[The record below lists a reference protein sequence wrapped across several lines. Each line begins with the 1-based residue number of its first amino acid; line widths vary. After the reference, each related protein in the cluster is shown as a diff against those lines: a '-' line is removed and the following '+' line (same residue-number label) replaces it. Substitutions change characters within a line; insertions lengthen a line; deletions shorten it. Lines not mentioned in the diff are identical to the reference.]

1 MSLLHDRVPQCRARI
16 MGCMMVTDAERWP
29 QQGELVVPKNGLN
42 IQDYFQRAGFG
53 RDAVAGSRP
62 APGSAPAAEEGFTR
76 ALARARGLSSAEGS
90 TGQRF
95 TDYLRSPVT
104 ARLPRIEPPSG
115 GWTAR
120 QQAER
125 PVGGERFETGPAAGP
140 ESPLTAHERPAAT
153 VQSPQA
159 AAVISIGGN
168 ADEKPTAGMS
178 VADRIERGI
187 ARAAAQ
193 YRLPAELIRSVIR
206 AESNFDAR
214 AVSTAG
220 ARGLMQLMPATA
232 RELGVKDAFD
242 IDQNIDGG
250 SRYLRQMLDRFD
262 GNLRLALSA
271 YNAGPGTVARFNGN
285 VPYRET
291 REYVQRVLR
300 FQQQYKSA

>member
-1 MSLLHDRVPQCRARI
+1 M
-16 MGCMMVTDAERWP
+16 
-29 QQGELVVPKNGLN
+29 VPKNGLN

-53 RDAVAGSRP
+53 HDAVGGSNR
-62 APGSAPAAEEGFTR
+62 ASRTAPAVEEGFTA

-90 TGQRF
+90 SGQRF
-95 TDYLRSPVT
+95 ADYLRSPVK
-104 ARLPRIEPPSG
+104 AHLPRLEPPSSEER
-115 GWTAR
+115 TAR

-125 PVGGERFETGPAAGP
+125 PVGRGRFETGPAAGQDT
-140 ESPLTAHERPAAT
+140 LLAAQERSAAT
-153 VQSPQA
+153 VQTPPVA
-159 AAVISIGGN
+159 AAASIAGN
-168 ADEKPTAGMS
+168 ADEQVTAGMS

-206 AESNFDAR
+206 AESNFDVR